1 MDEVVLPLNTILGP
15 PYDAFMEFDYMDEL
29 LIGGCSLDTINGS
42 EFSHYNASTPSG
54 PFDPSVLWSNLEAI
68 NIESYW
74 SLSKYSSEEKQR
86 SIFHDNMSVSQSQG
100 PNISA
105 KSHSLAGNTAN
116 DGGSLGQSDRYL
128 VEHCEPSKR
137 WIGQTASVSVI
148 DRLVWALGYI
158 KDYSRDKDVLIQ
170 VWVPVNKGGQRV
182 LTTNDQPFS
191 LDLNC
196 PRLVHYREISV
207 NYHFPVEEASKGAV
221 GLPGRVFLGK
231 VPEWSPDVR
240 FFTRD
245 EYPRVGHAQQYDVR
259 GTFAVPVLEQGS
271 RNCLGVIEVIL
282 TKEKMKYSAELE
294 SVCKALEAVDL
305 RSSEVS
311 SAQNVKTCDLS
322 YQAALPE
329 ILEVLRSACETHRL
343 PLAQTWVPCVLQ
355 GKGGSRHSA
364 ENLLHCVS
372 TIDSACYI
380 ADPSTQDFHEACSE
394 HHLLKGEGIVG
405 RAFTTNQPCFSSD
418 VTAYSKTEYPLSHHA
433 KMFGLCAAVAIRLR
447 SICTGSADFVLE
459 FFLPKDCR
467 DPEGQKE
474 MLTLLS
480 NVIQKVCCTLRVV
493 TDEELQDESISPVC
507 DVANPPVTRSS
518 EEIPKVDQMHS
529 LRHSHD
535 ITSWNG
541 KPKEILAEISSQ
553 FRQDQPD
560 SGSRAGFAFDGNPA
574 TSADD
579 SSLSTSKTGER
590 RRKKAEKTITLQV
603 LRQYFAGSLKDAAK
617 SIGVCPTTL
626 KRICRRHGI
635 MRWPSR
641 KIKKVGHS
649 LEKIQRVIDSVP
661 GASSLQI
668 GSFYSNFH
676 ELASPNVSRTTQF
689 ANSNSADCPKQLGRQ
704 PENDIFSSMDSAS
717 KSPAT
722 SCSRNSSSSQ
732 CHSSGTQPNPYTSN
746 VSGSMVPEESVN
758 GLLKRSRSDE
768 NLHLSSDVM
777 NFDESPKQESFPPTR
792 IDSVLPSQDT
802 QRVKVTYGK
811 EKIRFRLQNKWRY
824 ENLLHE
830 IATRFDIDDT
840 CGFHLKYLD
849 DDLKWVLLTCDAD
862 LEECIDV
869 YRSSQSRTIKLSL
882 LSDSQPHDGSSYGS
896 SSFL

>member
-1 MDEVVLPLNTILGP
+1 MDEVVLPPNTILCP

-29 LIGGCSLDTINGS
+29 LLEGFWLDGS
-42 EFSHYNASTPSG
+42 EFSHCSASTLSG
-54 PFDPSVLWSNLEAI
+54 PFDPSLVWPNP
-68 NIESYW
+68 
-74 SLSKYSSEEKQR
+74 EERQI
-86 SIFHDNMSVSQSQG
+86 SAFHDNLSINSPSQG
-100 PNISA
+100 PKKTA
-105 KSHSLAGNTAN
+105 KSHSIAGNAAN

-128 VEHCEPSKR
+128 VERSEPSKR
-137 WIGQTASVSVI
+137 WIGQRASISVV
-148 DRLVWALGYI
+148 DRLFSAIGYI
-158 KDYSRDKDVLIQ
+158 KDYSIGKDVLIQ
-170 VWVPVNKGGQRV
+170 VWVPVNRGGQRV

-207 NYHFPVEEASKGAV
+207 NYHFPVEEASKGVV

-259 GTFAVPVLEQGS
+259 GTCAVPVLEQGS
-271 RNCLGVIEVIL
+271 SNCLGVIEVIL
-282 TKEKMKYSAELE
+282 TREKMKYSAELE

-311 SAQNVKTCDLS
+311 RVQNVKTCDLS

-355 GKGGSRHSA
+355 GKGGSRHSD

-372 TIDSACYI
+372 TVDSACYI

-394 HHLLKGEGIVG
+394 HHLLKGQGIVG
-405 RAFTTNQPCFSSD
+405 RAFMTNQPCFSSD

-459 FFLPKDCR
+459 FFLPKDCT

-474 MLTLLS
+474 TLTLLS
-480 NVIQKVCCTLRVV
+480 NVVQKVCRALRVV
-493 TDEELQDESISPVC
+493 TDEELQDESGSRVC
-507 DVANPPVTRSS
+507 EVANPPVTRSS
-518 EEIPKVDQMHS
+518 EEITKVDKVHS
-529 LRHSHD
+529 LRPSRD
-535 ITSWNG
+535 IMSWNG
-541 KPKEILAEISSQ
+541 KPREILAEISSQ
-553 FRQDQPD
+553 LRTDPPD
-560 SGSRAGFAFDGNPA
+560 SNSRAGFAFDGIPS

-579 SSLSTSKTGER
+579 SSPSKSKAGGR
-590 RRKKAEKTITLQV
+590 RRKKAEKNITLQV

-626 KRICRRHGI
+626 KRICRHHGI

-641 KIKKVGHS
+641 KFKKVGHS
-649 LEKIQRVIDSVP
+649 LEKIQRMIDSVP
-661 GASSLQI
+661 GACALQI
-668 GSFYSNFH
+668 ESFYSNFPQ
-676 ELASPNVSRTTQF
+676 LASPNVSRITQF
-689 ANSNSADCPKQLGRQ
+689 ANSNPTDCPKPLGRQ
-704 PENDIFSSMDSAS
+704 PENDIFSSMAGAS
-717 KSPAT
+717 KSPST

-732 CHSSGTQPNPYTSN
+732 SYSSERQQNPCTFN
-746 VSGSMVPEESVN
+746 ISGSMVHEESVN
-758 GLLKRSRSDE
+758 GLLKRTRSYG
-768 NLHLSSDVM
+768 NLHLSSDVT
-777 NFDESPKQESFPPTR
+777 NFGEPPKRESFPPAWIDNNTR
-792 IDSVLPSQDT
+792 SPDGDT
-802 QRVKVTYGK
+802 QIVKVTYRR
-811 EKIRFRLQNKWRY
+811 EKIRFRMKNKWGY

-830 IATRFDIDDT
+830 IAKRFDIDDT
-840 CGFHLKYLD
+840 SGFHVKYLN
-849 DDLKWVLLTCDAD
+849 DDLEWVLLTCDAD

-882 LSDSQPHDGSSYGS
+882 LCDSQQQVGSSYS
-896 SSFL
+896 SNGFL